1 MLYKIGRPVTVR
13 IYGNVLN
20 MWTHTNED
28 GREFTTQYEIAY
40 KEYDTE
46 TMTLA
51 GVGSEDFSPAR
62 LRKDTRHKGIF
73 TWDGKTYRKDGK
85 RKFEYRGMRKFRA
98 SDRGAVMEYYRKLYN
113 AELVQLRY

>member
-1 MLYKIGRPVTVR
+1 MLDKIGRPVTVR
-13 IYGNVLN
+13 IYGNTLN
-20 MWTHTNED
+20 RWTHTDER

-62 LRKDTRHKGIF
+62 LRKDTRHKGVF
-73 TWDGKTYRKDGK
+73 TWDGKSYRKDGK
-85 RKFEYRGMRKFRA
+85 RKFEFRGMRKFRA
-98 SDRGAVMEYYRKLYN
+98 SEKDAVKAYYCKLYN
-113 AELVQLRY
+113 AALVQFRY

>member
-1 MLYKIGRPVTVR
+1 MLDKIGRPVTVR
-13 IYGNVLN
+13 IYGNVVN
-20 MWTHTNED
+20 RWTHTDES
-28 GREFTTQYEIAY
+28 GREFTTQYEIEY
-40 KEYDTE
+40 REYDTE
-46 TMTLA
+46 NMKLA

-85 RKFEYRGMRKFRA
+85 RKFEYRGMRIFRA
-98 SDRGAVMEYYRKLYN
+98 SDRDAVMEYYRKLYN